1 MLRTGFAFCSLSGA
15 LCICSVCLFPHSWHP
30 VRQSSSTLI
39 ESCVPMRGFYNTEN
53 VCEYSAPDSSRNL
66 RLTHR
71 TPSACCVPTTKYYL
85 FIYYLGFLRSAR
97 IKVIFCEP
105 KIVFGLYTRD
115 FFNPSVTATLVST
128 MLLMQ
133 SQSYN
138 QCCGAGAASFWW
150 SQSRSRIAMRL
161 RRLLLLNWYS
171 TINCCL
177 KVRLL

>member
-1 MLRTGFAFCSLSGA
+1 MYCIQQHNLIINVVWREIRFKGAVPRKSWEVLECDGRLVSNLEQLLHFKFVWFLKVSFSKHWNDSQFDWIMLRTGFAFCSLSGA

-85 FIYYLGFLRSAR
+85 LNININIKYYLF
-97 IKVIFCEP
+97 II
-105 KIVFGLYTRD
+105 
-115 FFNPSVTATLVST
+115 
-128 MLLMQ
+128 
-133 SQSYN
+133 
-138 QCCGAGAASFWW
+138 
-150 SQSRSRIAMRL
+150 
-161 RRLLLLNWYS
+161 
-171 TINCCL
+171 
-177 KVRLL
+177 